1 MAHDWKKYQVKEND
15 KIKLEDWD
23 TSYEGELTKEE
34 VYQKL
39 LPENLDK
46 LAAYQNVL
54 YADNRYGLL
63 IVLQAMDAAGKDGLI
78 RHVFTAMDPQGTQV
92 TSFKQPT
99 SLELDHDYLWR
110 CNLNLPRRG
119 NVMIFNRS
127 HYEDVLVTRVHNL
140 LEAEGSQFPQ
150 ELISKDLWENRF
162 EEIRNCEKYL
172 TQNGIVIV
180 KFFLHVSKEEQKER
194 LLSRIDEEEKNWK
207 FSAGDINERK
217 YWDDYQKAYEQMIS
231 ATSTPNAPWF
241 IVPADRKW
249 YTRYIV
255 SEIVKARFESMN
267 IAYPQLPEKQK
278 ASLKE
283 WREILE
289 NE

>member
-1 MAHDWKKYQVKEND
+1 MAHDWKKYQVKEDN
-15 KIKLEDWD
+15 KLKLEDWD

-34 VYQKL
+34 VYQRL

-78 RHVFTAMDPQGTQV
+78 KHVFTAMDPQGTQV

-127 HYEDVLVTRVHNL
+127 HYEDVLVTRVHKL

-162 EEIRNCEKYL
+162 EEIRNWEKYL
-172 TQNGIVIV
+172 TQNGIAVI

-231 ATSTPNAPWF
+231 ETSTPNAPWF
-241 IVPADRKW
+241 VVPADRKW

-255 SEIVKARFESMN
+255 SEIVNAQFESMN
-267 IAYPQLPEKQK
+267 IAYPQLPEKEK
-278 ASLKE
+278 ASLKD

-289 NE
+289 KE